1 MQYNVF
7 TNAIQT
13 YYTTYMSKKT
23 KTFRLSERAV
33 EILESQDN
41 QSQFIEDLITGEQ
54 QAPDT
59 EIIKRLKAMEERLL
73 DTIGSLLGDL
83 STPLLKAPAEIK
95 TEDLKSHTE
104 DLKMRVS
111 PTANNR
117 DKNTIRTEIDKLEE
131 ERRKELEYVQD
142 PETSAEVHKGYQ
154 ERIDIMWREFHEQNR

>member
-33 EILESQDN
+33 GILESQDN

-73 DTIGSLLGDL
+73 DTIGSLTPDL
-83 STPLLKAPAEIK
+83 STPLLKAPTEIK
-95 TEDLKSHTE
+95 TE